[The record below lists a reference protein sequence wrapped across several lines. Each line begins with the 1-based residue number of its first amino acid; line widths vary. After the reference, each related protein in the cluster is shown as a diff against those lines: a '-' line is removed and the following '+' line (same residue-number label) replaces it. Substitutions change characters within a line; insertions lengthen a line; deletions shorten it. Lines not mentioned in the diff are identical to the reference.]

1 MSETTASP
9 KIDEIVQ
16 AYLTI
21 RNQREN
27 IAREF
32 ELKDAELKAEQA
44 QLEQVLLE
52 QCNAMNAETI
62 RTGSGTIVK
71 TLRENFICSDW
82 DGLKS
87 FILENGLI
95 ELMQQ
100 RLHNTNLKEYLSSHE
115 GEGMPPGISSIREY
129 SIVVKKP
136 SKN

>member
-1 MSETTASP
+1 MSDNI
-9 KIDEIVQ
+9 KLDEIVQ

-21 RNQREN
+21 RGQREN

-32 ELKDAELKAEQA
+32 ELQDAELKAEQA

-52 QCNAMNAETI
+52 QCNEMNAETI
-62 RTGSGTIVK
+62 RTGAGTIVK
-71 TLRENFICSDW
+71 TLKESYICSDW

-87 FILENGLI
+87 FIMDNGLI

-100 RLHNTNLKEYLSSHE
+100 RLHNTNFKEYLANHE
-115 GEGMPPGISSIREY
+115 GEGMPPGVSSFREY

-136 SKN
+136 SKS

>member
-1 MSETTASP
+1 MSEQI
-9 KIDEIVQ
+9 KLDEIVQ

-21 RNQREN
+21 RGQREN

-32 ELKDAELKAEQA
+32 ELQDAELKAEQA

-52 QCNAMNAETI
+52 QCNEMNAETI
-62 RTGSGTIVK
+62 RTGAGTVVK
-71 TLRENFICSDW
+71 TLRESYICSDW

-87 FILENGLI
+87 FIMDNGLI

-100 RLHNTNLKEYLSSHE
+100 RLHNTNLKEYLASHD
-115 GEGMPPGISSIREY
+115 GEGMPPGVSSFREY

-136 SKN
+136 SKT

>member
-1 MSETTASP
+1 MSEQI
-9 KIDEIVQ
+9 KLDEIVQ

-21 RNQREN
+21 RGQREN

-32 ELKDAELKAEQA
+32 ELQDAELKAEQA

-52 QCNAMNAETI
+52 QCNEMNAETI
-62 RTGSGTIVK
+62 RTGAGTVVK
-71 TLRENFICSDW
+71 TLRESYICSDW

-87 FILENGLI
+87 FIMENGLI

-100 RLHNTNLKEYLSSHE
+100 RLHNTNLKEYLATHE
-115 GEGMPPGISSIREY
+115 GEGMPPGVSSFREY

-136 SKN
+136 SKT

>member
-1 MSETTASP
+1 MSEQI
-9 KIDEIVQ
+9 KLDEIVQ

-21 RNQREN
+21 RSQREN

-32 ELKDAELKAEQA
+32 ELQDAELKAEQA

-52 QCNAMNAETI
+52 QCNEMNAETI
-62 RTGSGTIVK
+62 RTGAGTVVK
-71 TLRENFICSDW
+71 TLRESYICSDW

-87 FILENGLI
+87 FIMENGLI

-100 RLHNTNLKEYLSSHE
+100 RLHNTNLKEYLTTHE
-115 GEGMPPGISSIREY
+115 GEGMPPGVSSFREY

-136 SKN
+136 SKT

>member
-1 MSETTASP
+1 MSDNI
-9 KIDEIVQ
+9 KLDEIVQ

-21 RNQREN
+21 RGQREN

-32 ELKDAELKAEQA
+32 ELQDAELKAEQA

-52 QCNAMNAETI
+52 QCNEMNAETI
-62 RTGSGTIVK
+62 RTGAGTVVK
-71 TLRENFICSDW
+71 TLKESYICSDW

-87 FILENGLI
+87 FIMDNGLI

-100 RLHNTNLKEYLSSHE
+100 RLHNTNFKEYLANHE
-115 GEGMPPGISSIREY
+115 GEGMPPGVSSFREY

-136 SKN
+136 SKS

>member
-1 MSETTASP
+1 MSEQI
-9 KIDEIVQ
+9 KLDEIVQ

-21 RNQREN
+21 RGQREN

-32 ELKDAELKAEQA
+32 ELQDAELKAEQA

-52 QCNAMNAETI
+52 QCNEMNAETI
-62 RTGSGTIVK
+62 RTGAGTVVK
-71 TLRENFICSDW
+71 TLRESYICSDW

-87 FILENGLI
+87 FIMENGLI

-100 RLHNTNLKEYLSSHE
+100 RLHNTNLKEYLTTHE
-115 GEGMPPGISSIREY
+115 GEGMPPGVSSFREY

-136 SKN
+136 SKT

>member
-1 MSETTASP
+1 MSEEI
-9 KIDEIVQ
+9 KLDEIVQ
-16 AYLTI
+16 AFLSI
-21 RNQREN
+21 RGQREA

-32 ELKDAELKAEQA
+32 ELKDAELKAEQV

-52 QCNAMNAETI
+52 QCNSLNAETI
-62 RTGSGTIVK
+62 RTGAGTVVK
-71 TLRENFICSDW
+71 TLKENFICSDW

-100 RLHNTNLKEYLSSHE
+100 RLHNGNLKEYLATHE
-115 GEGMPPGISSIREY
+115 GEGMPPGVSSFREY

>member
-1 MSETTASP
+1 MTDQI
-9 KIDEIVQ
+9 KLDEIVQ

-21 RNQREN
+21 RGQREN

-32 ELKDAELKAEQA
+32 ELQDAELKAEQA

-52 QCNAMNAETI
+52 QCNEMNAETI
-62 RTGSGTIVK
+62 RTGAGTVVK
-71 TLRENFICSDW
+71 TLRESYICSDW

-87 FILENGLI
+87 FIMDNGLI

-100 RLHNTNLKEYLSSHE
+100 RLHNTNLKEYLASHD
-115 GEGMPPGISSIREY
+115 GEGMPPGVSSFREY

-136 SKN
+136 SKT

>member
-1 MSETTASP
+1 MSEQI
-9 KIDEIVQ
+9 KLDEIVQ

-21 RNQREN
+21 RGQREN

-32 ELKDAELKAEQA
+32 ELQDAELKAEQA

-52 QCNAMNAETI
+52 QCNEMNAETI
-62 RTGSGTIVK
+62 RTGAGTIVK
-71 TLRENFICSDW
+71 TLKESYICSDW

-87 FILENGLI
+87 FIMENGLI

-100 RLHNTNLKEYLSSHE
+100 RLHNTNLKEYLTTHE
-115 GEGMPPGISSIREY
+115 GEGMPPGVSSFREY

-136 SKN
+136 SKT

>member
-1 MSETTASP
+1 MSEQI
-9 KIDEIVQ
+9 KLDEIVQ

-21 RNQREN
+21 RGQREN

-52 QCNAMNAETI
+52 QCNEMNAETI
-62 RTGSGTIVK
+62 RTGAGTVVK
-71 TLRENFICSDW
+71 TLRESYICSDW

-87 FILENGLI
+87 FIMENGLI

-100 RLHNTNLKEYLSSHE
+100 RLHNTNLKEYLTTHE
-115 GEGMPPGISSIREY
+115 GEGMPPGVSSFREY

-136 SKN
+136 SNT

>member
-1 MSETTASP
+1 MTDQI
-9 KIDEIVQ
+9 KLDEIVQ
-16 AYLTI
+16 TYLTI
-21 RNQREN
+21 RSQREN

-32 ELKDAELKAEQA
+32 ELQDAELKAEQA

-62 RTGSGTIVK
+62 RTGVGTVVK
-71 TLRENFICSDW
+71 TLKESYICSDW

-87 FILENGLI
+87 FIMENGLI

-100 RLHNTNLKEYLSSHE
+100 RLHNTNLKEYLASHD
-115 GEGMPPGISSIREY
+115 GEGMPPGVSSFKEY

-136 SKN
+136 SKS